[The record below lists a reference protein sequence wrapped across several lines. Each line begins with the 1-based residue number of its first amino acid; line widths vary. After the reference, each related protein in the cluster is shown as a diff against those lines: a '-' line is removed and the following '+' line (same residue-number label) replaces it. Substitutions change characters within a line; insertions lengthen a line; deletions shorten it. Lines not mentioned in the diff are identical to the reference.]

1 MRISNMIRKYVPF
14 NSFRVSGHVV
24 YLKISQS
31 RYMCIANKEPPTI
44 IMYYCSLVA
53 KNNNINIKFN

>member
-31 RYMCIANKEPPTI
+31 RYMCIAN
-44 IMYYCSLVA
+44 
-53 KNNNINIKFN
+53 NNKRASHHNNVLLFVGSQK